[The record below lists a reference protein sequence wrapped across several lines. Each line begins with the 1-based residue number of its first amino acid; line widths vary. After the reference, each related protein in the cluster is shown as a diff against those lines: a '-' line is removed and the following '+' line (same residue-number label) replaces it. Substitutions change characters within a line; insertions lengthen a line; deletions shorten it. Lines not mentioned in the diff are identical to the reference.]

1 VQKETFVLKKI
12 DYRKLGLFIPVIC
25 IVLMGMIVMKK
36 PSEIV
41 VSVST
46 TAISNKTAER
56 PKKIALTFDDGP
68 HPRYTEQILDGLA
81 ERNVKATFFVLG
93 RNIKGNEDI
102 IKRIQ
107 DEGHLIGNHS
117 YDHVRLASLRLETA
131 CEELNKTNQCI
142 YDITGVYPIYV
153 RPPFGEWRKGLD
165 CKTNM
170 IPVLWTVDSK
180 DWQLKN
186 ADKIVKNVVKK
197 VTEGDIILMHDWY
210 NTSVT
215 AAMRIVDELQKQ
227 GYDFVTVDELI

>member
-1 VQKETFVLKKI
+1 
-12 DYRKLGLFIPVIC
+12 
-25 IVLMGMIVMKK
+25 MGMIVMKK
-36 PSEIV
+36 PPEI

-46 TAISNKTAER
+46 TAVSNKTAER

-117 YDHVRLASLRLETA
+117 YDHVRLTSLRLETA
-131 CEELNKTNQCI
+131 YEDLNKVNQCI

-165 CKTNM
+165 CKMNM

-197 VTEGDIILMHDWY
+197 VKEGDIILMHDWY
-210 NTSVT
+210 STSVT
-215 AAMRIVDELQKQ
+215 ATMQIVDELQKQ